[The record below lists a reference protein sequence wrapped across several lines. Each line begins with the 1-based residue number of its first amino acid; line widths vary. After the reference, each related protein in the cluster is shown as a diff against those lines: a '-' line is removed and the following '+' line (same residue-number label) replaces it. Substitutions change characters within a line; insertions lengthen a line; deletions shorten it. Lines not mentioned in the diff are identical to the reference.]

1 MKSTCSKTTTPLF
14 TWKNLNVSTKNT
26 LTESFCNVLAQFS
39 VRENLL
45 VVAGTPETRELK
57 DMMPDILKQVGPQ
70 QYQFL
75 KTQLGSLGNDGKA
88 ADEDDDDVPQLVGNF
103 EDAAKK
109 WVWSLIRTGWVNIES
124 IKSLTQSI
132 ELSMWIRNGC

>member
-1 MKSTCSKTTTPLF
+1 MYC
-14 TWKNLNVSTKNT
+14 
-26 LTESFCNVLAQFS
+26 LAQFS

-45 VVAGTPETRELK
+45 VVAGTPETKDLK

-75 KTQLGSLGNDGKA
+75 KTQLGNLGNDGKA
-88 ADEDDDDVPQLVGNF
+88 AEDDDDDVPQLVGNF

-109 WVWSLIRTGWVNIES
+109 
-124 IKSLTQSI
+124 
-132 ELSMWIRNGC
+132 